1 MIMKNILTK
10 IWPYIFL
17 ACFVAL
23 LFSPFL
29 FRGMMPAA
37 GDEQLGVLY
46 PNAYVYQ
53 QSIQRGGSILWNSF
67 YYGGFPTYLNI
78 ITGSLYPLHWV
89 LFRFLPFFS
98 AYHLAMV
105 IPVFLGMA
113 FAFAF
118 ARASKFSIFPSL
130 LFALAYT
137 IGQTFGALYVSFAFA
152 NGFFVL
158 PLLLF
163 IALRIRQSD
172 SFRVLI
178 PYFLIGVAGS
188 AVGFLAGAPF
198 LVLYGI
204 TFACVY
210 AFFLDITGQG
220 DSLIWRFRTTFFLVL
235 AVLGGVVLALP
246 QLLPTWQYLDLSVR
260 VPGYTAQ
267 VSESL
272 PWGEWIY
279 FFLPSNFYI
288 PKVAVAIEGFYIGV
302 FPFIFALMAVIFF
315 RTREVWFFL
324 ISYLVLL
331 AMAADLAPFSWFN
344 RYFPVFSRITS
355 PSRWLHIAVFFLAF
369 LAAHGF
375 NEFLNKPREWFQEKK
390 FINFLRGGMVASFL
404 IVSGVS
410 ALNMFLSRLSQ
421 NPDFELRLLSFI
433 LGDRA
438 RIFPLEHYA
447 AAFDLTIS
455 DLQMRLSFL
464 NPAFGVPVLFIPAAV
479 FIIYFLVK
487 NHSSHWFGWCVIMAT
502 VLNAWFAFSFSFD
515 PFVQQSLLVKEPAV
529 SRIIK
534 ARESDLTSFR
544 ILPFLFGEGMFR
556 ELTSRRSVSAEEQ
569 AILHREFLTNQIG
582 AFYGLQNMWGYESL
596 RTMRQNQLI
605 ETVLAPGRVAVFD
618 ADAVKNNARL
628 DQKVNNEALR
638 SVSVEEKAVDFAARL
653 PLLSM
658 MNVKYIISIYS
669 LARPELRE
677 IPVEEN
683 SSLLVPFHLY
693 ENMRVLPRAYFAG
706 QPFFWRGSERDLLLA
721 VAENQDFKKKTFIEC
736 TDCQETESQGKA
748 MVREYLNGKVKLSV
762 ETERG
767 GWLVFGESN
776 IPGWVATVDEVRVPI
791 YTANYLFQAIYVP
804 ARSHEI
810 KFEYQGT
817 FQLFLEKFGYGQK

>member
-1 MIMKNILTK
+1 MKNVLTK

-17 ACFVAL
+17 ACFTAL

-29 FRGMMPAA
+29 FFGMMPAA
-37 GDEQLGVLY
+37 GDEQLGVFY

-53 QSIQRGGSILWNSF
+53 QSIQKGESLLWNNF

-78 ITGSLYPLHWV
+78 ITGSLYPLHWI
-89 LFRFLPFFS
+89 LFRFLPFFT

-130 LFALAYT
+130 LFAMAYA
-137 IGQTFGALYVSFAFA
+137 IGQTFAALYVSFAFA

-172 SFRVLI
+172 SVRALI
-178 PYFLIGVAGS
+178 PYFLAGVAGG
-188 AVGFLAGAPF
+188 AVGFLAGVPHI
-198 LVLYGI
+198 VLYSI
-204 TFACVY
+204 TFAWAY
-210 AFFLDITGQG
+210 ALFLDITGQG
-220 DSLIWRFRTTFFLVL
+220 ESLIWRFRTAFFLVL
-235 AVLGGVVLALP
+235 AVAGGAVLALP

-279 FFLPSNFYI
+279 LFLPPNFDI
-288 PKVAVAIEGFYIGV
+288 PQVSISTAGFYIGV

-324 ISYLVLL
+324 ISYFILF

-355 PSRWLHIAVFFLAF
+355 PTRWLYAAAIPLAY

-390 FINFLRGGMVASFL
+390 FINFLRGGLAASFL
-404 IVSGVS
+404 IVGGIA
-410 ALNMFLSRLSQ
+410 ALNIFLARLSQ
-421 NPDFELRLLSFI
+421 NPDFKSRLLSFI

-438 RIFPLEHYA
+438 RIFPFEHYA

-455 DLQMRLSFL
+455 DLRMHISLL
-464 NPAFGVPVLFIPAAV
+464 NPAFGIPVLLIPAAV
-479 FIIYFLVK
+479 FLIYFFARNYPFRWL
-487 NHSSHWFGWCVIMAT
+487 GWCVIMAT
-502 VLNAWFAFSFSFD
+502 ALNAWLAFSFSFD
-515 PFVQQSLLVKEPAV
+515 SFIPQSLLAKEPAV
-529 SRIIK
+529 LRIIK
-534 ARESDLTSFR
+534 ARESDLASFR

-618 ADAVKNNARL
+618 AGAVKNNARI
-628 DQKVNNEALR
+628 DQKVNDKALR
-638 SVSVEEKAVDFAARL
+638 VVSIEEKAADFAARL

-658 MNVKYIISIYS
+658 MNVKYIISIYP
-669 LARPELRE
+669 LGHPGLRE

-683 SSLLVPFHLY
+683 SSLSVPFHLY
-693 ENMRVLPRAYFAG
+693 ENMQFLPRTYFARH
-706 QPFFWRGSERDLLLA
+706 PFFWRGSERDLLLA
-721 VAENQDFKKKTFIEC
+721 VAENKDFKEKTFIEC
-736 TDCQETESQGKA
+736 KDCKETESQGK
-748 MVREYLNGKVKLSV
+748 VTVNEYLNGKVKLSV
-762 ETERG
+762 ETEKG
-767 GWLVFGESN
+767 GWLVFSESN
-776 IPGWVATVDEVRVPI
+776 IPGWIAEIDGKRAQI
-791 YTANYLFQAIYVP
+791 YNANYLFQAVYVP
-804 ARSHEI
+804 EGSHEVL
-810 KFEYQGT
+810 FEYQGSSR
-817 FQLFLEKFGYGQK
+817 LFLEKMSIY

>member
-1 MIMKNILTK
+1 
-10 IWPYIFL
+10 
-17 ACFVAL
+17 
-23 LFSPFL
+23 
-29 FRGMMPAA
+29 
-37 GDEQLGVLY
+37 
-46 PNAYVYQ
+46 
-53 QSIQRGGSILWNSF
+53 
-67 YYGGFPTYLNI
+67 
-78 ITGSLYPLHWV
+78 
-89 LFRFLPFFS
+89 
-98 AYHLAMV
+98 
-105 IPVFLGMA
+105 MA
-113 FAFAF
+113 
-118 ARASKFSIFPSL
+118 
-130 LFALAYT
+130 
-137 IGQTFGALYVSFAFA
+137 
-152 NGFFVL
+152 
-158 PLLLF
+158 
-163 IALRIRQSD
+163 
-172 SFRVLI
+172 
-178 PYFLIGVAGS
+178 
-188 AVGFLAGAPF
+188 
-198 LVLYGI
+198 
-204 TFACVY
+204 
-210 AFFLDITGQG
+210 
-220 DSLIWRFRTTFFLVL
+220 
-235 AVLGGVVLALP
+235 
-246 QLLPTWQYLDLSVR
+246 
-260 VPGYTAQ
+260 
-267 VSESL
+267 
-272 PWGEWIY
+272 
-279 FFLPSNFYI
+279 
-288 PKVAVAIEGFYIGV
+288 
-302 FPFIFALMAVIFF
+302 
-315 RTREVWFFL
+315 
-324 ISYLVLL
+324 
-331 AMAADLAPFSWFN
+331 
-344 RYFPVFSRITS
+344 
-355 PSRWLHIAVFFLAF
+355 
-369 LAAHGF
+369 
-375 NEFLNKPREWFQEKK
+375 
-390 FINFLRGGMVASFL
+390 ASFL

-410 ALNMFLSRLSQ
+410 ALNIFLSRLSQ
-421 NPDFELRLLSFI
+421 NPDFKLRLLFFI

-455 DLQMRLSFL
+455 DLRTHLSLL
-464 NPAFGVPVLFIPAAV
+464 NPAFGIPVLLIPAAV
-479 FIIYFLVK
+479 FIVYFLAK
-487 NHSSHWFGWCVIMAT
+487 NYSSRSSRWFGWCVIMAT
-502 VLNAWFAFSFSFD
+502 ALNAWFAFSFSFD
-515 PFVQQSLLVKEPAV
+515 PFVQQSLLAKEPAI
-529 SRIIK
+529 SRTIK

-596 RTMRQNQLI
+596 RTMRQKQLI
-605 ETVLAPGRVAVFD
+605 ETVLAPGR
-618 ADAVKNNARL
+618 
-628 DQKVNNEALR
+628 
-638 SVSVEEKAVDFAARL
+638 AVDFAARL

>member
-78 ITGSLYPLHWV
+78 ITGLLYPLHWV

-118 ARASKFSIFPSL
+118 ARASKFSISPSL
-130 LFALAYT
+130 LFAMAYA
-137 IGQTFGALYVSFAFA
+137 IGQTLGALYISFAFA

-158 PLLLF
+158 PLFLF
-163 IALRIRQSD
+163 VALRIRQSD
-172 SFRVLI
+172 SFRALI
-178 PYFLIGVAGS
+178 PYFLIGAAGS

-210 AFFLDITGQG
+210 ALFLDITGQG
-220 DSLIWRFRTTFFLVL
+220 ELSMWRFRTVFFLVL
-235 AVLGGVVLALP
+235 AVVAGSVLALP
-246 QLLPTWQYLDLSVR
+246 QLLPIWQYLDLSVR

-267 VSESL
+267 VSEPL

-279 FFLPSNFYI
+279 FFLPY
-288 PKVAVAIEGFYIGV
+288 
-302 FPFIFALMAVIFF
+302 
-315 RTREVWFFL
+315 
-324 ISYLVLL
+324 
-331 AMAADLAPFSWFN
+331 
-344 RYFPVFSRITS
+344 
-355 PSRWLHIAVFFLAF
+355 

-390 FINFLRGGMVASFL
+390 FINFLRGGMAASFL

-421 NPDFELRLLSFI
+421 NPDFKLRLLSFI

-464 NPAFGVPVLFIPAAV
+464 NPAFRVPVLFIPAAV

-502 VLNAWFAFSFSFD
+502 LLNAWFAFSFSFD

-618 ADAVKNNARL
+618 TEAVKNNARL
-628 DQKVNNEALR
+628 NQKVNNEALR
-638 SVSVEEKAVDFAARL
+638 PVSVEEKAVDFAARL

-658 MNVKYIISIYS
+658 MNVKYIISIYP

-693 ENMRVLPRAYFAG
+693 ENMQFLTRAYFAG
-706 QPFFWRGSERDLLLA
+706 PPFFWRGSERDLLLA

-748 MVREYLNGKVKLSV
+748 M
-762 ETERG
+762 
-767 GWLVFGESN
+767 
-776 IPGWVATVDEVRVPI
+776 
-791 YTANYLFQAIYVP
+791 
-804 ARSHEI
+804 EI
-810 KFEYQGT
+810 G
-817 FQLFLEKFGYGQK
+817 